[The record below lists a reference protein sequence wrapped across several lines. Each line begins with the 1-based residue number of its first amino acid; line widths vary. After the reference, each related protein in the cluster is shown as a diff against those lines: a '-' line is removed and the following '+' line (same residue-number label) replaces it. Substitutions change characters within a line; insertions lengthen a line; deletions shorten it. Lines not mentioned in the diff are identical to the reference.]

1 MYGIPSR
8 LSINDIPNFGMLLIH
23 MQGYDAY
30 TMYINLYIHYIPIK
44 FTSFFSHCNI
54 EEYLYLFASLGNQ
67 KIQEVV
73 TMVLMGGAKL

>member
-1 MYGIPSR
+1 MYDIPNR

-30 TMYINLYIHYIPIK
+30 TMYIIHTLHTYQIH
-44 FTSFFSHCNI
+44 FLFSHCNI

-73 TMVLMGGAKL
+73 RMVLVGGAKL